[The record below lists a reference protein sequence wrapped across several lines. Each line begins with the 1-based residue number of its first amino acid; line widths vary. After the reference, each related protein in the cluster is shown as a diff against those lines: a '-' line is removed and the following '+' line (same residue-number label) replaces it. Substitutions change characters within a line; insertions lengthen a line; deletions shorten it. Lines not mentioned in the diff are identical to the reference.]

1 MNVKPPEFNIGDSW
15 SLYEE
20 RLRRFFV
27 AYGVEEEADERRSAF
42 LLTAVSMEV
51 YQTIR
56 NLCFPDKPET
66 KQFDELCSLMRQ
78 RFTPTLV
85 TFHER
90 TRFIEARQGDGE
102 TVIEW
107 STRLKKLAADCEFGN
122 DLPVFLKNI
131 FVVGLKRGPVYERV
145 CEEDP
150 DSNLEA
156 LVKVAMKKESTLR
169 QRESLEVNKFQ
180 SDQGNKLKKP
190 ASPNFRCYACG
201 KGDHNFRKC
210 QYKSYVYKVC
220 DKKGHLAKVCPNRKD
235 ATKEDRKPK
244 VHHLA
249 LNKLD
254 APPPVVIPVRV
265 GGHLVEFE
273 LDTGSPV
280 NAISNALYSQY
291 FKSVHLETGGKEQ
304 FVCYN
309 GSCFQATGKFEVEMK
324 FEGHKSRE
332 EIFVFEG
339 DRQPLLGR
347 QTMQRWGLRINFCHL
362 TESMKEFKAPLNVLL
377 TKYQEVFEG
386 ELGCYRYGK
395 VHLPLKDG
403 AVPKFFKP
411 RRVPLAFKE
420 KVEDELDRLENIGI
434 ISKVPSTEA
443 EWGTP
448 LVPVL
453 KKDSSIRLCADYR
466 LTVNPWLKDD
476 HHPFPIIDDIF
487 AALQG
492 GKHFSKLDL
501 KNAYNQLEVDEEAR
515 HLLAWSTHRGVY
527 YVNRLPFGTKTAC
540 AVFQAT
546 LERVLQ
552 GCRGTIIYLDDVLVT
567 GRTVKEHLENLE
579 QVLSKLK
586 ETGFVLNK
594 TKCEFFKSGV
604 SYLGHYIDSDGL
616 HKDPEKVESII
627 QLGVPKDV
635 KEVRAFV
642 GLVNYYAKF
651 CPSLAQHLKPLYRLL
666 QEEVKFRWSKECQEA
681 FKAAKQ
687 LLADDTVLAHY
698 DRNLPIKLYSD
709 ASKEGIGAVI
719 VHVFPDGKE
728 RPVSFA
734 SRVFKKHESNYSVID
749 REALA
754 IYYGVQRFSSYLS
767 GRRFILMTDHKP
779 LTGLF
784 SEKGIPE
791 TAAGRLQRW
800 AVYLSNFDFE
810 IQHIKG
816 TSNVVADFLSRF
828 PCTGNQDEK
837 VDEEEAISFLN
848 FIEVETRSLVER
860 KQIIIESRRDKVIS
874 RVVEYLK
881 SGWPQ
886 NLEDGEIKKLFQRR
900 DELSVEEGVL
910 LWGFRIVIPA
920 KLRKPLLS
928 ELHVVHMGIVKMKS
942 LARSYFWW
950 PSLDKEIEDIGKKCE
965 FCLQLQPER
974 SDPISPWRLT
984 SAPGDRVHV
993 DHFSF
998 QGADF
1003 LVLVD
1008 SYSKWLEVYPVR
1020 TLTSKETSEKL
1031 AEYISRFGLISTLVS
1046 DNGTAFT
1053 SEEFQAFCS
1062 SRGIKHLTTA
1072 PYSPCSNG
1080 AAENAVKTVKAAL
1093 KKLASD
1099 PSFAKKPISVQLHSF
1114 LEMYRATTHTST
1126 GESPFKRMFGREMRI
1141 RFDNLKSRSTI
1152 RQKETVEYQNRT
1164 KKDVSFNI
1172 NETVYV
1178 RDYRQPNKKSW
1189 IRGRIVARLGSVLYE
1204 CHTQEMGTVKR
1215 RSHQIMKYPYDDFDG
1230 NEADGATPG
1239 PEPNDDSIYEDPM
1252 ESLPGEEPSSEALP
1266 VPSSVGRH
1274 QPDGTYVTR
1283 YNRVVKPP
1291 RN

>member
-1 MNVKPPEFNIGDSW
+1 
-15 SLYEE
+15 
-20 RLRRFFV
+20 
-27 AYGVEEEADERRSAF
+27 
-42 LLTAVSMEV
+42 
-51 YQTIR
+51 
-56 NLCFPDKPET
+56 
-66 KQFDELCSLMRQ
+66 
-78 RFTPTLV
+78 
-85 TFHER
+85 
-90 TRFIEARQGDGE
+90 
-102 TVIEW
+102 
-107 STRLKKLAADCEFGN
+107 
-122 DLPVFLKNI
+122 
-131 FVVGLKRGPVYERV
+131 
-145 CEEDP
+145 
-150 DSNLEA
+150 
-156 LVKVAMKKESTLR
+156 MKKESTLR

-190 ASPNFRCYACG
+190 TSPNSRCYACG
-201 KGDHNFRKC
+201 KRDHNFRKC
-210 QYKSYVYKVC
+210 QYKSFVCKVC

-304 FVCYN
+304 FVSYN

-347 QTMQRWGLRINFCHL
+347 QTMQRLGLRINFCHL

-395 VHLPLKDG
+395 VHLPLKDE

-420 KVEDELDRLENIGI
+420 KVEDELVRLENIGI

-540 AVFQAT
+540 GVFQAT

-594 TKCEFFKSGV
+594 TKCKFFKSGV

-616 HKDPEKVESII
+616 HKDPEKVKSII
-627 QLGVPKDV
+627 KLGVPKDV

-687 LLADDTVLAHY
+687 ILADDTVLAHY
-698 DRNLPIKLYSD
+698 DRNLPVKLYSD

-734 SRVFKKHESNYSVID
+734 SRVFKKHESNYSVL
-749 REALA
+749 RC
-754 IYYGVQRFSSYLS
+754 
-767 GRRFILMTDHKP
+767 P
-779 LTGLF
+779 
-784 SEKGIPE
+784 
-791 TAAGRLQRW
+791 
-800 AVYLSNFDFE
+800 E
-810 IQHIKG
+810 IQQ
-816 TSNVVADFLSRF
+816 LSLWASFHPDDRSQTTDRSVF
-828 PCTGNQDEK
+828 GKRHTGNRSRAFAEMGSDRDEK
-837 VDEEEAISFLN
+837 VDEEKAISFLN

-920 KLRKPLLS
+920 KLRKPLL
-928 ELHVVHMGIVKMKS
+928 I
-942 LARSYFWW
+942 
-950 PSLDKEIEDIGKKCE
+950 
-965 FCLQLQPER
+965 
-974 SDPISPWRLT
+974 
-984 SAPGDRVHV
+984 
-993 DHFSF
+993 
-998 QGADF
+998 
-1003 LVLVD
+1003 LVD

-1031 AEYISRFGLISTLVS
+1031 AEYISRCGLISTLVS

-1053 SEEFQAFCS
+1053 SKEFQAFCS

-1080 AAENAVKTVKAAL
+1080 AAENSVKTVKAAL

-1099 PSFAKKPISVQLHSF
+1099 PSFAEKPISVQLHSF

-1189 IRGRIVARLGSVLYE
+1189 IRGRIVARLGSVLYG

-1215 RSHQIMKYPYDDFDG
+1215 RTHQIMKYPYDDFDG
-1230 NEADGATPG
+1230 NEADGATPD
-1239 PEPNDDSIYEDPM
+1239 PEPIDDSIYEDPM
-1252 ESLPGEEPSSEALP
+1252 ESLPEEEPSSEALP

>member
-56 NLCFPDKPET
+56 NLFSGQAGNKAVRRTLFVDAPTIYPNVGDFPRA
-66 KQFDELCSLMRQ
+66 DEIHRSAPR
-78 RFTPTLV
+78 R
-85 TFHER
+85 R
-90 TRFIEARQGDGE
+90 R
-102 TVIEW
+102 
-107 STRLKKLAADCEFGN
+107 N
-122 DLPVFLKNI
+122 
-131 FVVGLKRGPVYERV
+131 VGLKRGPVYERV

-180 SDQGNKLKKP
+180 SDQGNKLKKS

-201 KGDHNFRKC
+201 KGKHNFRKC
-210 QYKSYVYKVC
+210 QYKSYVCKVC

-254 APPPVVIPVRV
+254 APPPMVIPVRV

-273 LDTGSPV
+273 LDTGNPV

-309 GSCFQATGKFEVEMK
+309 GSCFQATGKFGVEMK
-324 FEGHKSRE
+324 FEGHRSRE

-395 VHLPLKDG
+395 VHLPLKDE

-501 KNAYNQLEVDEEAR
+501 KNAFNQLEVDEEAR

-552 GCRGTIIYLDDVLVT
+552 GCRGTIMYLDDVLVT
-567 GRTVKEHLENLE
+567 GRTVKENLENLE

-616 HKDPEKVESII
+616 HKDPEKVKSII

-687 LLADDTVLAHY
+687 LLADDTILAHY
-698 DRNLPIKLYSD
+698 NRNLPIKLYSD

-719 VHVFPDGKE
+719 VHVFPDSKE

-816 TSNVVADFLSRF
+816 DR
-828 PCTGNQDEK
+828 DEK
-837 VDEEEAISFLN
+837 ADEEEAISFLN
-848 FIEVETRSLVER
+848 FIEVETRSLVEQ

-920 KLRKPLLS
+920 KLRKPLLC
-928 ELHVVHMGIVKMKS
+928 ELHVVHIGIVKMKS

-950 PSLDKEIEDIGKKCE
+950 PSLDKEIEDFGKKCE
-965 FCLQLQPER
+965 FCLQLRPER

-1020 TLTSKETSEKL
+1020 TLTSKQTSEKL

-1099 PSFAKKPISVQLHSF
+1099 PSFAKRPISVQLHLF

-1189 IRGRIVARLGSVLYE
+1189 VRGRIVARLGSVLYE
-1204 CHTQEMGTVKR
+1204 CHTQEMGTIKR

-1239 PEPNDDSIYEDPM
+1239 PEPIDDSIYEDPM
-1252 ESLPGEEPSSEALP
+1252 ESLPEEEPSSEAFP